1 MIELQRTTE
10 DTYVTLDARG
20 RLDASSV
27 STVEA
32 ELDDIVRHGLYDV
45 RLGMQAVEYISS
57 AGVRVL
63 VKYYKTL
70 KQLGGGLRI
79 CAVSDTVLAVLRMGG
94 LGSLFD
100 PAARTAAPAAGPAP
114 PATLTRHTFGDCS
127 ISAYPPAAA
136 PALACRVIGDAQV
149 LTGSATPA
157 VLARM
162 AIARDRLVLGI
173 GACGRDAADCRPRCG
188 ELLAVSGAV
197 AYLPTDADG
206 TPDYL
211 LASATIQPD
220 AHVLYALQCD
230 GVLGLHA
237 RFETA
242 AGQRGTPVS
251 QIAQALLT
259 LCAAE
264 QIAFVMIAE
273 SAGLIGAALRRAPTA
288 AGGAQFSFPDIR
300 DWLAFTPE
308 HAHERALALVVGIVA
323 RDAPACLQP
332 FLRPLASP
340 AAVLGHMHAAV
351 FDYRALPQGPL
362 ALHATVHTLFQEQS
376 LRGMLHLL
384 HDPRAIA
391 GTDESMVVRGA
402 LWASPLGSITLAGS
416 AP

>member
-10 DTYVTLDARG
+10 ETYVTLNARG
-20 RLDASSV
+20 RLDAASV

-32 ELDDIVRHGLYDV
+32 ELDDIVRRGLYDV
-45 RLGMQAVEYISS
+45 RVGMQAVEYISS

-63 VKYYKTL
+63 VKYFKSL

-79 CAVSDTVLAVLRMGG
+79 CAASDTVLAVLRMGG
-94 LGSLFD
+94 LGALFEP
-100 PAARTAAPAAGPAP
+100 PARHAAPAPQAP
-114 PATLTRHTFGDCS
+114 PVTLTRHTFGDCS
-127 ISAYPPAAA
+127 VSTYPQTPVQAV
-136 PALACRVIGDAQV
+136 ACRVIGDARV
-149 LTGSATPA
+149 LTAAAAPE
-157 VLARM
+157 VLPRI
-162 AIARDRLVLGI
+162 AITRDRLVLGV

-197 AYLPTDADG
+197 AYLPTDDDG

-230 GVLGLHA
+230 GALGLHA

-251 QIAQALLT
+251 QIAQALLD
-259 LCAAE
+259 LCAVE

-288 AGGAQFSFPDIR
+288 AGGAQFAFPDIR

-332 FLRPLASP
+332 FLRPLAAP
-340 AAVLGHMHAAV
+340 AALLGHLHAAV

-391 GTDESMVVRGA
+391 GAGESMLVRGA
-402 LWASPLGSITLAGS
+402 LWAGPLGSITPAE
-416 AP
+416 PTR

>member
-10 DTYVTLDARG
+10 DTHVALRACG
-20 RLDASSV
+20 RLDAASV

-32 ELDDIVRHGLYDV
+32 ELDDIVRRGLYDV
-45 RLGMQAVEYISS
+45 RLGMQTVEYISS

-79 CAVSDTVLAVLRMGG
+79 SDASEAVLTVLRMGG
-94 LGSLFD
+94 LSALFEPSARRAE
-100 PAARTAAPAAGPAP
+100 PASPIP
-114 PATLTRHTFGDCS
+114 PLTRHTFGDCS
-127 ISAYPPAAA
+127 ISAYAAA
-136 PALACRVIGDAQV
+136 ASPAVACRVIGDAQA
-149 LTGSATPA
+149 LTAATAPD
-157 VLARM
+157 VLARIAM
-162 AIARDRLVLGI
+162 ARDRLVLGI

-197 AYLPTDADG
+197 AYLPTDDDG

-230 GVLGLHA
+230 GALGLHA
-237 RFETA
+237 RFETV
-242 AGQRGTPVS
+242 AGQRAIPVS
-251 QIAQALLT
+251 QIAQALLD

-264 QIAFVMIAE
+264 QIALVMIAE

-288 AGGAQFSFPDIR
+288 AGGAQFAFPDIR
-300 DWLAFTPE
+300 DWLSFTPE
-308 HAHERALALVVGIVA
+308 HMHERALALVVGVVA
-323 RDAPACLQP
+323 RTAPACLQP
-332 FLRPLASP
+332 FLRPLAAP
-340 AAVLGHMHAAV
+340 VAAQGHLHAAV

-391 GTDESMVVRGA
+391 GTGESMVVRGA
-402 LWASPLGSITLAGS
+402 LWAGPLGAITPAG
-416 AP
+416 PTP